1 MLLRFLLAI
10 ATYGIDMENV
20 KEIIQRTKCLVLDM
34 DGTIYL
40 DSTPIGDMINTL
52 KTCRD
57 HGIKIYYFTNNSS
70 KNHTEYV
77 KKLTDIGFYDDRD
90 IVYTSAMATI
100 SYLQANYP
108 GKKVYMLATDEVKK
122 SFIDAGINLVEDDAD
137 IVLLAYDTTL
147 TFAKLKKANEFLVK
161 GATYI
166 ATHPDTV
173 CPTKDISM
181 PDVGS
186 FIKLLEASSFGRVPD
201 AIIGKPNSI
210 AGNEIVRATGLK
222 PEQITMV
229 GDRLYTDIMFGVN
242 SKFNTILVYSGE
254 TTEEVLLK
262 SDVKP
267 SIVFDDLNEIVKYF

>member
-1 MLLRFLLAI
+1 MI
-10 ATYGIDMENV
+10 CGINMKDI
-20 KEIIQRTKCLVLDM
+20 KSIIQNTKCLVLDM

-52 KTCRD
+52 KICRE
-57 HGIKIYYFTNNSS
+57 HGIQIYYFTNNSS
-70 KNHTEYV
+70 KNYMEYV
-77 KKLTDIGFYDDRD
+77 KKLQAIGFYDERD

-100 SYLQANYP
+100 SYLNAEYP
-108 GKKVYMLATDEVKK
+108 GKKVYAVATDEVKK
-122 SFIDAGINLVEDDAD
+122 SFIEGGVNVVDSDDAE

-147 TFAKLKKANEFLVK
+147 TFEKLKKANELLVR

-201 AIIGKPNSI
+201 AIIGKPNNI

-242 SKFNTILVYSGE
+242 SGFNTILVYSGE
-254 TTEEVLLK
+254 TTKEMLAK
-262 SDVKP
+262 SNVNP
-267 SIVFDDLNEIVKYF
+267 TIEFEDLNEIVKYL